1 MSRILLVENH
11 KVYKDWASK
20 TYEYKLNALKSNEY
34 VDVIQIDEEIDT
46 NSLEKYDHVIFGWN
60 CISISKFYTTKRH
73 YYCKKVDNL
82 ETKDIIEAR
91 TKLFD
96 NIKNKYL
103 IVQDFNCNHDY
114 EGGVNGLIKYLRFH
128 KITKIITPYLHNRA
142 IDRIKSKLPDLG
154 IVYVPHHIDETKFYN
169 MNLEKK
175 YDIFMYGNTSPN
187 FYKFRNRLEKL
198 LSNSD
203 KFNFVQWGS
212 IRNYFRYNSRVSDN
226 NLSKIINQSW
236 LTICTSSDFDLP
248 LGKYFETS
256 MSNSLVCGDIAVDVE
271 NIWQGN
277 YLKLDRNDSDD
288 VILDKID
295 KMLQNKKLMKE
306 LTDKAG
312 ELMKDYYL
320 SKYGTKLV
328 NKLLKDN

>member
-1 MSRILLVENH
+1 V
-11 KVYKDWASK
+11 VYKDWASK

-34 VDVIQIDEEIDT
+34 VDVIQIDEEIHT

-82 ETKDIIEAR
+82 ETKEIVEAR

-142 IDRIKSKLPDLG
+142 MNIIKSVLPDLG

-198 LSNSD
+198 LSNSN

-256 MSNSLVCGDIAVDVE
+256 MSNSLVCGDIPVDVE
-271 NIWQGN
+271 NIWQRN